1 MPVRPLKRRHLKQ
14 TMNPKILDISNSV
27 LVVVDVQEA
36 FRSAIPDFALITS
49 RIAMAVRGFTILDVP
64 ILVTE
69 QYPKGLGH
77 TAEEVSL
84 SLPEGFGAIEK
95 STFSAYGE
103 QAFVDRLAATNRKQV
118 VLCGMET
125 HICVSHTVQD
135 LVSQAYDVHLLTDC
149 LGSRFEHDR
158 AAGISKML
166 AAGAVSSSTEMA
178 LFELMRDSKH
188 PKFKDIQALVK

>member
-1 MPVRPLKRRHLKQ
+1 
-14 TMNPKILDISNSV
+14 MNPKILDISNSV

-36 FRSAIPDFALITS
+36 FRSAIPDFALIVS
-49 RIAMAVRGFTILDVP
+49 RIAMAVRGFSILDVP

-84 SLPEGFGAIEK
+84 SFPDGFEVVEK

-103 QAFVDRLAATNRKQV
+103 PVFIDRLAATNRKQV